1 MNSQAASSLPRP
13 LFHYDLAQ
21 PNAGSAALYQVNRGC
36 PRTIRHA
43 GRSGIAFDDIHAS
56 MILGSHNL
64 GDNEGSLV
72 LWVMALEE
80 LHAAAKCPNQSMNV
94 PDAEEFTLLSDR
106 ETVKDSRAAHF
117 ALVWVSRWT
126 PGMYVKRY
134 PGHVYEAFKKPLKAG
149 ATAGHFSFP
158 KGSWVQLV
166 YAWNTS
172 ENRHR
177 VFANGVLIA
186 HNDAHASQPLAVSKP
201 GPYLCLGSTMFA
213 HGSVRGYAQE
223 WDEAACARFFEAEAL
238 PREIEHRRNLRQ
250 TFAGTEYEKF
260 SPPAEAGWRSD
271 LRLGLTDPAD
281 LLHFQIQGCPYA
293 PAIDAEGL
301 RITTAPGDP
310 LHDFS
315 VLDLSHVYL
324 WTRKFFEGDLHVRYE
339 FQNLKRGGLSLLML
353 QCSGMQR
360 DDFWLSHDPRTNGIM
375 KTVCWE
381 DVRNYH
387 WEYLREMDDVRN
399 DVASHA
405 MLKNPWQQALGFRI
419 HGPLYPLGQWNTLD
433 FLQAGP
439 HIQCAINGDVVID
452 AHDAADQN
460 HGPVLSAG
468 RVAIR
473 CMTRTDIRIRNLEIR
488 TKSHWD
494 G

>member
-1 MNSQAASSLPRP
+1 MNPSTASSIPSP
-13 LFHYDLAQ
+13 LFHHDLST
-21 PNAGSAALYQVNRGC
+21 PVGGRFQVNRGL

-43 GRSGIAFDDIHAS
+43 GRSGVVFDDIHGNL
-56 MILGSHNL
+56 ILGNHHL
-64 GDNEGSLV
+64 DQNEGTLV
-72 LWVMALEE
+72 LWVMALED
-80 LHAAAKCPNQSMNV
+80 LHSAARCPNQSLNV

-117 ALVWVSRWT
+117 SIVWVSHWT
-126 PGMYVKRY
+126 PGLYVKRY
-134 PGHVYEAFKKPLKAG
+134 PGHVYEAFKKPVKAG

-158 KGSWVQLV
+158 KGAWVQLA
-166 YAWNTS
+166 YSWNTGQ
-172 ENRHR
+172 NRHR
-177 VFANGVLIA
+177 LYANGVLVA
-186 HNDAHASQPLAVSKP
+186 HCDAHARDPLAVSKP
-201 GPYLCLGSTMFA
+201 GPWLCLGSTMFA
-213 HGSVRGYAQE
+213 HHSVRGYAGE

-238 PREIEHRRNLRQ
+238 PIELAHRGKLLH
-250 TFAGTEYEKF
+250 TYAGGEFEKLT
-260 SPPAEAGWRSD
+260 PPTDDSWKSD
-271 LRLGLTDPAD
+271 LRLSLTDPAD
-281 LLHFQIQGCPYA
+281 LLHFHIQGCPYA
-293 PAIDAEGL
+293 PMIDSEGL

-310 LHDFS
+310 LHNFD
-315 VLDLSHVYL
+315 VVDLSHVYL

-360 DDFWLSHDPRTNGIM
+360 DDFWLSHAPRTNGIM

-405 MLKNPWQQALGFRI
+405 MQKNPWQQAMAFRV

-433 FLQAGP
+433 FLQVGP
-439 HIQCAINGDVVID
+439 RIQCAINGDIVLDAID
-452 AHDAADQN
+452 APDQN

-488 TKSHWD
+488 TRSQWD